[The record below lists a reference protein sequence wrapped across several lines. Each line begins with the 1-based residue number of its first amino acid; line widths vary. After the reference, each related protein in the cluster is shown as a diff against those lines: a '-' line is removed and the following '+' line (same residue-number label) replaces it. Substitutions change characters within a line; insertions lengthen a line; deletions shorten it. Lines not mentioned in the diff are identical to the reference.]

1 MKISEAR
8 TKWVFFPTFDC
19 FFQFFLH
26 LLRPLFK
33 LLLSILNPKHP
44 STFGKLVGNNN
55 TKQKKTRVI
64 RNHNHTAQKIKFS
77 IKDLFSKCDQIRRY
91 LSSQIYNRREL
102 VRNYFQMLLSVV
114 NENTCPSIFI

>member
-8 TKWVFFPTFDC
+8 TKWVFFPLLIV
-19 FFQFFLH
+19 FFNSFSTYYD
-26 LLRPLFK
+26 PFK

-55 TKQKKTRVI
+55 TKQKKTIVI